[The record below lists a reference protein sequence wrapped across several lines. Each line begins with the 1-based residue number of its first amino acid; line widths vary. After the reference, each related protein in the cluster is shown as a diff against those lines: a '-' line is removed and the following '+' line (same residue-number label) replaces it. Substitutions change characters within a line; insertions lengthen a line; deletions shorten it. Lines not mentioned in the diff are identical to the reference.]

1 MSKGGLWH
9 KFLDYL
15 GFAPEEDWEEEVL
28 SEEDEE
34 VAAADAQ
41 GLSYQPIKRTSDR
54 PADRLNTVMPSTS
67 KAPVV
72 PISSAPTQRQAFK
85 VLLVEPRSFEEVQT
99 IADQMRSRRPVILNL
114 EHIEKENKDVA
125 QRILNFLSGATYAL
139 GGSSQRISNA
149 IFFFAPQGVDVSTL
163 GRGFTGT
170 AIGGGSSDTALAEL
184 LGQMQIER
192 FSTDRSKSHA
202 DEFVVGLRRGEE
214 EARLR

>member
-1 MSKGGLWH
+1 MNNKRGLWH

-15 GFAPEEDWEEEVL
+15 GFGPEEEWEEEEL
-28 SEEDEE
+28 SEDEAE
-34 VAAADAQ
+34 VAAADGH
-41 GLSYQPIKRTSDR
+41 GLAYQPVKRPGDRPSDR
-54 PADRLNTVMPSTS
+54 PGAVTA

-72 PISSAPTQRQAFK
+72 PITAAPTQRQAFK

-99 IADQMRSRRPVILNL
+99 IADQLRARRPVILNL

-139 GGSSQRISNA
+139 GGASQRVSNA

-192 FSTDRSKSHA
+192 FSTERKGSPA
-202 DEFVVGLRRGEE
+202 DPLIIGLRRGEDDS
-214 EARLR
+214 RSR